1 MYRKVRMNWGNA
13 RDMQDEG
20 GRILLKQKD
29 LTPDS
34 LYEKL
39 RNLSREDLLTM
50 ADKARSLAKRGAAKT
65 VADTIERLA

>member
-1 MYRKVRMNWGNA
+1 ML
-13 RDMQDEG
+13 E
-20 GRILLKQKD
+20 QKD

-39 RNLSREDLLTM
+39 RSLTREDLLTM

-65 VADTIERLA
+65 VADTIERLAKL